1 MNIASILVLGVVSV
15 LLVFAII
22 SLRKK
27 GTGECDGNCSV
38 CVYSCNKKG
47 SHYEA

>member
-27 GTGECDGNCSV
+27 DMGECGGNCSV
-38 CVYSCNKKG
+38 CAYSYNKEG